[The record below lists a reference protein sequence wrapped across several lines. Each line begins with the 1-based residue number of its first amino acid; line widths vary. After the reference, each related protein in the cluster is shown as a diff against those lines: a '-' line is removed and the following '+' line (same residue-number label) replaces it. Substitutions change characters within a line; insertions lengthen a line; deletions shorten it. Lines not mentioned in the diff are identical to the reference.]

1 MSKRENAL
9 STNYHK
15 NFDVHFWAKDISVD
29 VRGPKGERIYFGK
42 KPYTTIDQ
50 LENIYHT
57 LKQERDALTE
67 VVTEIENAYGKFIY
81 TDKDTS
87 NSDRE
92 NLRKLN
98 KN

>member
-1 MSKRENAL
+1 MSKRETAL
-9 STNYHK
+9 NTSYHK
-15 NFDVHFWAKDISVD
+15 NFDIHFWGNNISVD

-42 KPYTTIDQ
+42 KRDTKIDQ